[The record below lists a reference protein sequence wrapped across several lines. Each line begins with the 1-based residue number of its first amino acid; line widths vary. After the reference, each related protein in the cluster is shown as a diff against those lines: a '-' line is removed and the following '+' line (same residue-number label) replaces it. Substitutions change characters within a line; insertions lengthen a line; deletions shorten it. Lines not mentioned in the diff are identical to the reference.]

1 MGDGPRMKMS
11 RQLGKG
17 NQKGKGRE
25 REREREG
32 IGYRRRRLV
41 ERTKGDTSDRVNY
54 RER

>member
-1 MGDGPRMKMS
+1 MS

-25 REREREG
+25 RKGKGKGKG
-32 IGYRRRRLV
+32 IGDGLV

-54 RER
+54 RDMGDISS